1 MARRLRFVVILFLAV
16 MAAVAACGY
25 EDADVATAGDGGGAR
40 NEDAPSDDT
49 AAAPNGPI
57 GGGIASG
64 TGVDAELACP
74 GGAEQDTEEWFGPV
88 GLTQQGA
95 IAEAF
100 GDLVIG
106 WMGKPFE
113 IESTETWS
121 SWGLKDDAGRLIA
134 VATVVV
140 TNGGWDP
147 SHARYCVIPRPTPP
161 PPPLTLYVSNQSF
174 EDPTVGITIT
184 IDGDVVVDE
193 DFDVEGQHNWIRF
206 EPDVAPGRHTVHAV
220 STTGAEL
227 TTEFTLPA
235 GEPRWAVIDYW
246 FYPDEDPREFTF
258 QIHDEPI
265 AFG

>member
-1 MARRLRFVVILFLAV
+1 MVMARGLRFVVILFLAV

-40 NEDAPSDDT
+40 SEDAPSDDT

-74 GGAEQDTEEWFGPV
+74 AGAEQDTEEWFGPA

-113 IESTETWS
+113 IESTERWS
-121 SWGLKDDAGRLIA
+121 SWGLKDDAGRL
-134 VATVVV
+134 VA
-140 TNGGWDP
+140 WRL
-147 SHARYCVIPRPTPP
+147 SSSPTGDGTRATPD
-161 PPPLTLYVSNQSF
+161 TASF
-174 EDPTVGITIT
+174 LDQPHRRRRSRCT
-184 IDGDVVVDE
+184 
-193 DFDVEGQHNWIRF
+193 
-206 EPDVAPGRHTVHAV
+206 
-220 STTGAEL
+220 
-227 TTEFTLPA
+227 
-235 GEPRWAVIDYW
+235 
-246 FYPDEDPREFTF
+246 
-258 QIHDEPI
+258 
-265 AFG
+265 